1 MNKIIKI
8 IFLDIL
14 KSKIIIAYTVMLAIL
29 SWSSFVLEDNET
41 KGVLTILNVILFTVP
56 LVSALFSTIYVYN
69 SSEFVEMLLSQPVK
83 RKKIWIGLFS
93 GLSLSLVLAFLIGS
107 GIPLLI
113 YSPDKVGVM
122 MIVMGSLISVIFTS
136 LACLGSIMTRD
147 KAKGIGIAIMLWLYF
162 ALIFDGIVLFLLFQL
177 SEYPIENA
185 MVGITA
191 LNPIDLARIQILL
204 ELDVSAMMGYTGAVF
219 KKVLGTSSGL
229 MISFVLLCLWF
240 VLPFWISL
248 KKFIKKDL

>member
-14 KSKIIIAYTVMLAIL
+14 KSKIIIAYTIMLAIL
-29 SWSSFVLEDNET
+29 SWSSFVLEDNSS
-41 KGVLTILNVILFTVP
+41 KGLLTALNVILFTVP
-56 LVSALFSTIYVYN
+56 LVSILFSTIYVYN
-69 SSEFVEMLLSQPVK
+69 SSEFIEMLLSQPVK

-93 GLSLSLVLAFLIGS
+93 GLSLSLILAFLIGS

-113 YSPDKVGVM
+113 YSPDKVGIM
-122 MIVMGSLISVIFTS
+122 MIVMGSLISVVFTS
-136 LACLGSIMTRD
+136 LACLSSILTRD

-162 ALIFDGIVLFLLFQL
+162 ALLFDGIVLFLLFQL

-185 MVGITA
+185 MVAVTT

-204 ELDVSAMMGYTGAVF
+204 QLDVSAMMGYSGAVF
-219 KKVLGTSSGL
+219 KKVLGTSTGL
-229 MISFVLLCLWF
+229 IISFVLLCLWF
-240 VLPFWISL
+240 IVPFWISL
-248 KKFIKKDL
+248 KKFIKRDL

>member
-14 KSKIIIAYTVMLAIL
+14 KSKIIIAYTLMLAIL
-29 SWSSFVLEDNET
+29 AWSSFALEDNAS
-41 KGVLTILNVILFTVP
+41 KGILTVLNVILFTVP
-56 LVSALFSTIYVYN
+56 LVSILFSTIYVYN

-93 GLSLSLVLAFLIGS
+93 GLSLSLVLAFLVGA
-107 GIPLLI
+107 GIPLLV
-113 YSPDKVGVM
+113 YSSDKVGVM
-122 MIVMGSLISVIFTS
+122 MLVMGSLISVVFAS
-136 LACLGSIMTRD
+136 LACFASIMTRD
-147 KAKGIGIAIMLWLYF
+147 KTKGIGIAIMLWLYF

-185 MVGITA
+185 MVAITA

-204 ELDVSAMMGYTGAVF
+204 ELEVSAMMGYTGAVF
-219 KKVLGTSSGL
+219 KKVLGTSTGL
-229 MISFVLLCLWF
+229 IISFALLCLWF
-240 VLPFWISL
+240 VVPFWISL

>member
-14 KSKIIIAYTVMLAIL
+14 KSKIIIAYTIMLAIL
-29 SWSSFVLEDNET
+29 SWSSFVLEDNSS
-41 KGVLTILNVILFTVP
+41 KGLLTALNVILFTVP
-56 LVSALFSTIYVYN
+56 LVSILFSTIYVYN
-69 SSEFVEMLLSQPVK
+69 SSEFIEMLLSQPVK

-113 YSPDKVGVM
+113 YSPDKVGIM
-122 MIVMGSLISVIFTS
+122 MIVMGSLISVVFTS
-136 LACLGSIMTRD
+136 LACLSSILTRD

-162 ALIFDGIVLFLLFQL
+162 ALLFDGIVLFLLFQL

-185 MVGITA
+185 MVAVTT

-204 ELDVSAMMGYTGAVF
+204 QLDVSAMMGYSGAVF
-219 KKVLGTSSGL
+219 KKVLGTSTGL
-229 MISFVLLCLWF
+229 IISFVLLCLWF
-240 VLPFWISL
+240 IVPFWISL
-248 KKFIKKDL
+248 KKFAKKDL

>member
-14 KSKIIIAYTVMLAIL
+14 KSKIIIAYTLMLAVL
-29 SWSSFVLEDNET
+29 SWSSFAIEDNES
-41 KGVLTILNVILFTVP
+41 KGLLTILNVILFTVP
-56 LVSALFSTIYVYN
+56 LVSILFSTIYIYN

-93 GLSLSLVLAFLIGS
+93 GLSLSLILAFVIGS

-113 YSPDKVGVM
+113 YSPDKVGIM
-122 MIVMGSLISVIFTS
+122 MIVMGSLISVVFTS
-136 LACLGSIMTRD
+136 LACLSSILTRD

-162 ALIFDGIVLFLLFQL
+162 ALLFDGIVLFLLFQL

-185 MVGITA
+185 MVVITA

-204 ELDVSAMMGYTGAVF
+204 ELEVSAMMGYTGAIF
-219 KKVLGTSSGL
+219 KKVLGTSTGL
-229 MISFVLLCLWF
+229 IISFVLLCLWF
-240 VLPFWISL
+240 IVPFWISL
-248 KKFIKKDL
+248 KKFVKRDL

>member
-14 KSKIIIAYTVMLAIL
+14 KSKIIIAYTLMLAIL

-56 LVSALFSTIYVYN
+56 LVSVLFSTIYVYN

-107 GIPLLI
+107 GIPLLV

-122 MIVMGSLISVIFTS
+122 MIVMGSLISVIFAS

-185 MVGITA
+185 MVGITT

-229 MISFVLLCLWF
+229 MISFALLCLWF
-240 VLPFWISL
+240 VVPFWISL